1 MVVELPAPDASERS
15 STAVIIV
22 NGRGEYLL
30 HLRDAN
36 KPICDSGTWSL
47 VGGGGEGAESPAE
60 TIAREI
66 REETGLV
73 LPDVTAFC
81 AAHAEGPYVTEGS
94 IQVFTAHWD
103 GDAHA
108 LPVNEGIMFHWFDLA
123 TMEHLTMCPWAHQA
137 IKAHH
142 AGSLS

>member
-1 MVVELPAPDASERS
+1 MSELPDPDASARP
-15 STAVIIV
+15 STAVIII
-22 NGRGEYLL
+22 NDRGDYLL
-30 HLRDAN
+30 HLRDAH

-47 VGGGGEGAESPAE
+47 VGGGGEGEESPAD

-73 LPDVTAFC
+73 LPDVTAFR
-81 AAHAEGPYVTEGS
+81 AVHAEGPYVTEGH
-94 IQVFTAHWD
+94 IHVYTAHWE

-108 LPVNEGIMFHWFDLA
+108 LPVSEGIMFHWFDLA
-123 TMEHLTMCPWAHQA
+123 TMEHLTMCRWAHEA

-142 AGSLS
+142 AGAAA

>member
-1 MVVELPAPDASERS
+1 MVVELPAPDAPERA
-15 STAVIIV
+15 STAVIIT

-47 VGGGGEGAESPAE
+47 VGGGAEGTE
-60 TIAREI
+60 TPDDAIRREI
-66 REETGLV
+66 QEETGLV
-73 LPDVTAFC
+73 LPDVTAFTT
-81 AAHAEGPYVTEGS
+81 AHADGPYVTEGH
-94 IQVFTAHWD
+94 IHVYTAHWD

-108 LPVNEGIMFHWFDLA
+108 LPVSEGIMFHWFELP
-123 TMEHLTMCPWAHQA
+123 TMEHLTMSPWAHRA

-142 AGSLS
+142 SARAG

>member
-1 MVVELPAPDASERS
+1 MVVELPAPGASERS
-15 STAVIIV
+15 STAVIIT

-36 KPICDSGTWSL
+36 KPICDSGAWSL
-47 VGGGGEGAESPAE
+47 VGGGAEGTE
-60 TIAREI
+60 TPDEAIRREI

-73 LPDVTAFC
+73 LPGITAFT
-81 AAHAEGPYVTEGS
+81 AVHDEGPYVTEGH
-94 IQVFTAHWD
+94 IHVYTARWD

-108 LPVNEGIMFHWFDLA
+108 LPVSEGIMFHWFRLA
-123 TMEHLTMCPWAHQA
+123 TMEHLTMAPWAHRA

-142 AGSLS
+142 FAQAG

>member
-1 MVVELPAPDASERS
+1 MVVELPVPDASERS
-15 STAVIIV
+15 STAVIIT

-47 VGGGGEGAESPAE
+47 VGGGAEGAETPDDA
-60 TIAREI
+60 IRREI
-66 REETGLV
+66 QEETGLV
-73 LPDVTAFC
+73 LPGVTAFT
-81 AAHAEGPYVTEGS
+81 AVRDEGPYVTEGHIHVYS
-94 IQVFTAHWD
+94 AHWD

-108 LPVNEGIMFHWFDLA
+108 LPVSEGIMFHWFDLA
-123 TMEHLTMCPWAHQA
+123 TMEHLTMCPWAHRA

-142 AGSLS
+142 SARAG